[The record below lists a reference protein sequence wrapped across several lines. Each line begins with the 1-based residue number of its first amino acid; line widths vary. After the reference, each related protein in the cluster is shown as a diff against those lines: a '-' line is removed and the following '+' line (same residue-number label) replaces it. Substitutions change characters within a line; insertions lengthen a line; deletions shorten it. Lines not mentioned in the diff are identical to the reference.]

1 MSIKRILLSSAAN
14 YVVWSICTLLCSKS
28 IACVFAS
35 GKQQLKSKK
44 SLHPKTMSSFL
55 NCFLPTEQAYYLAL
69 RSKWKLS
76 HYYLWVLMR
85 HFFGSLF
92 QAWKF
97 ITTIIS
103 DSNTHIYSFS
113 NQLCMQFRCAKRPP
127 KSWTYSIARCFLF
140 RSHCITKS
148 TSTDRTVTLWCQ
160 TRTARFLLGA
170 VV

>member
-1 MSIKRILLSSAAN
+1 MFLGEVGWIWRKVSKIQFFWVIKLNTKETFLHITVELRTWFSLCLKKLLSSAAH

-28 IACVFAS
+28 IPCVFAS
-35 GKQQLKSKK
+35 GKQQQKSEK

-55 NCFLPTEQAYYLAL
+55 NWFLPTEQAYYLAL

-97 ITTIIS
+97 ITTIIHNFCHIS
-103 DSNTHIYSFS
+103 SNSVY
-113 NQLCMQFRCAKRPP
+113 
-127 KSWTYSIARCFLF
+127 
-140 RSHCITKS
+140 
-148 TSTDRTVTLWCQ
+148 V
-160 TRTARFLLGA
+160 
-170 VV
+170 